1 MDILYEDN
9 HLLVVNKP
17 AGMLTQ
23 GDATGDRSLLDLGKE
38 YLKEKYHKP
47 GAVYLTPAH
56 RLDRPAS
63 GAVALAR
70 TDKAAAR
77 LAEQFRAR
85 ATVEKI
91 YLAAVESD
99 RLPSSG
105 EMRDALLIGGNKTTM
120 TNSAARGA
128 KNAALTYE
136 VLAARRGRSLVK
148 IKLLTGYK
156 HQIRAQFAA
165 RGAPL
170 AGDFRYAPS
179 GAAQPLDNGHAI
191 ALHAWRL
198 TLLHPTK
205 REPLTFIA
213 PPPAW
218 SEEWGKFV

>member
-9 HLLVVNKP
+9 HLLIVNKP

-70 TDKAAAR
+70 TDKAASR

-99 RLPSSG
+99 RLPPSG
-105 EMRDALLIGGNKTTM
+105 EMRDALLIGGNKTTVAD
-120 TNSAARGA
+120 SVGA

-136 VLAARRGRSLVK
+136 VLAARHGRSLVK

-165 RGAPL
+165 RRAPL
-170 AGDFRYAPS
+170 TGDFRYAPN
-179 GAAQPLDNGHAI
+179 GAAQPLDNGRAI

-205 REPLTFIA
+205 REPLTVIA

-218 SEEWGKFV
+218 VEAWGKFV